1 MLDGPAYTKAWKRI
15 QSRNAVVGVFGLGAT
30 GLELARAAADK
41 GTLRVIGF
49 DVDARRVKMLAE
61 GRSYLEHVPS
71 EAIAK
76 LVETEHLVPTAD
88 FARAK
93 EIDVAIICVQTPLG
107 PFGGPDLSFI
117 VQAANTIASHSRP
130 GQLVILQ
137 STTFPGTT
145 RETLAPIFMKRGL
158 TPGRDIFLAFSPERL
173 DPGNNEY
180 NTSNTPK
187 VVGADDPTSLEL
199 ASNFFSIFVDEVI
212 PVSSSDTAEAVK
224 LTENIFRQINVSLVN
239 ELKILYTAM
248 GVDIWEVI
256 AAAQTKPFGY
266 MPFYPGPGIGGHCIP
281 VDPPYLAWKAREF
294 GLPARFIELA
304 DEINIGMPNY
314 VISRLAEAIGMQCSR
329 GLKGTS
335 ILIAGVAYKKNVNDY
350 RESPA
355 LPLIRILKR
364 RGAKAAYYD
373 PFISEIPQEDGSP
386 LRSISWSPQAISEFH
401 AVLIATDHDGVNY
414 RALVENSR
422 LVVDTRN
429 VCERHGLSGAHIVK
443 A

>member
-1 MLDGPAYTKAWKRI
+1 MPLLGCLDLALPGLNSPAPPPIREHSGSSASTSMHGVSRCWPKAGHILSMCHPRRLPNWSR
-15 QSRNAVVGVFGLGAT
+15 QSISSPRPISHARRKLTWRSFACRPP
-30 GLELARAAADK
+30 LAR
-41 GTLRVIGF
+41 
-49 DVDARRVKMLAE
+49 
-61 GRSYLEHVPS
+61 S
-71 EAIAK
+71 EDRI
-76 LVETEHLVPTAD
+76 
-88 FARAK
+88 F
-93 EIDVAIICVQTPLG
+93 
-107 PFGGPDLSFI
+107 SFI
-117 VQAANTIASHSRP
+117 VKAANTIASHSRP

-386 LRSISWSPQAISEFH
+386 APLHLLEVPQQSP
-401 AVLIATDHDGVNY
+401 
-414 RALVENSR
+414 NSM
-422 LVVDTRN
+422 LY
-429 VCERHGLSGAHIVK
+429 
-443 A
+443 